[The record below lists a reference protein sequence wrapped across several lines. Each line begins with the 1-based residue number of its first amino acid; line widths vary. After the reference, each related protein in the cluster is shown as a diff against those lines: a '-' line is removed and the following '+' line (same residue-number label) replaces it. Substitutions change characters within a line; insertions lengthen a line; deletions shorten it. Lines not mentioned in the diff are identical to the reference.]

1 MHPKNKNSN
10 KQVIKHYIMD
20 KDEVKKSPKANLE
33 NQRGTAI
40 LMGAVL
46 GLALMFFGFEWSSQ
60 TQKMNQDLVVQDVV
74 AEEEILI
81 TKRDA
86 APPPPPPPPAPE
98 APEVLEMVTEKV
110 ATTIDIN
117 MEDNQK
123 TAQQEVYT
131 PPAPPQKHIEEVA
144 EEVFVVVEQQPE
156 FPGGQA
162 ALMKYL
168 NSSIKYPQVAQDNG
182 IQGRVITQFVV
193 EKDGSITDVQVVKG
207 ADPSLD
213 KEAIRV
219 VKAMP
224 SWKPGQ
230 QQGKKVR
237 VRYTLPVVFRLQ
249 Q

>member
-1 MHPKNKNSN
+1 
-10 KQVIKHYIMD
+10 MD